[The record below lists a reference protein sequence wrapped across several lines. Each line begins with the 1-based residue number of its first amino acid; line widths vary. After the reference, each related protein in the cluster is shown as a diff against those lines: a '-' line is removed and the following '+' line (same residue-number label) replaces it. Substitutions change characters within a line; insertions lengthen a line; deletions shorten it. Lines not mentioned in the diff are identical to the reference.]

1 MLDAASPT
9 RASLAQL
16 LSLAWPLIVSQ
27 SIWTLQIVLDRIFL
41 AQSSTESVGAGM
53 ASVMIFWMLLGFF
66 QFTTNYATTFVAQYT
81 GAGQH
86 ERVGPII
93 GQALW
98 FALASG
104 LLFVLLIPW
113 SETLVAWVGHE
124 EALQQLEATYFR
136 WMCGAAL
143 PFLILAATTSFFAGR
158 GETRQVMYINL
169 VGLVV
174 NGFLDYV
181 LIFGKWGFP
190 EMGIAGAGLATLA
203 GGWVAALLSLVLLL
217 RPHCIRLY
225 RTGIGWGLDLALL
238 GRLLYFGVPQGL
250 GTAVE
255 TASFAL
261 FLLFIGRL
269 GSDDLAATSIA
280 CTLNLIAFLPMMGV
294 GQAVEVLVGQSLG
307 EDRPQQAE
315 RFVWTGLS
323 LAVGFTA
330 LLALMYALMPLTL
343 TSPFRPAE
351 LSTSW
356 PAVEARIPLLLWFV
370 AAYCLF
376 DSVQL
381 IFAYALRGA
390 GDTRFVTLVTAA
402 LAFPL
407 MVLPAW
413 AAQHLGWSMYVAWAF
428 VSLYLVILASVLY
441 LRFAAGAWKRMRVIE
456 LATTPPSEP
465 PPVQTPENFVGP
477 RQPKLVDTARLPR
490 PTGGETALGSK
501 R

>member
-1 MLDAASPT
+1 MPFSVRPT

-16 LSLAWPLIVSQ
+16 LTLAWPLIVSQ

-41 AQSSTESVGAGM
+41 AQSDTQSVAAGM
-53 ASVMIFWMLLGFF
+53 SSVMVFWMLLGFF

-81 GAGQH
+81 GAGQP

-98 FALASG
+98 FAVVSG
-104 LLFVLLIPW
+104 LLFLLLIPCTD
-113 SETLVAWVGHE
+113 TLIAWVGHE
-124 EALQQLEATYFR
+124 ESLQRLEATYFR
-136 WMCGAAL
+136 WMCGAAM

-158 GETRQVMYINL
+158 GETRQVMYINF

-174 NGFLDYV
+174 NGALDYV

-190 EMGIAGAGLATLA
+190 EMGIAGAGLATVV
-203 GGWVAALLSLVLLL
+203 GGWVAALFS
-217 RPHCIRLY
+217 
-225 RTGIGWGLDLALL
+225 LALL
-238 GRLLYFGVPQGL
+238 LQPSLVRTYHTGVGWGFNAALFGRLMYFGLPQGF

-255 TASFAL
+255 TASFSL
-261 FLLFIGRL
+261 FLIFIGRL

-280 CTLNLIAFLPMMGV
+280 CTLNLIAFLPVMGV

-315 RFVWTGLS
+315 RFAWTGMS
-323 LAVGFTA
+323 VAIGFTA
-330 LLALMYALMPLTL
+330 LIALMYAWMPMTL
-343 TSPFRPAE
+343 TYPFRPADITE
-351 LSTSW
+351 SW
-356 PAVEARIPLLLWFV
+356 SAVEARLPLLLLFV

-390 GDTRFVTLVTAA
+390 GDTRFVTLVTAV

-413 AAQHLGWSMYVAWAF
+413 AAQLLGWSLYIAWAF
-428 VSLYLVILASVLY
+428 VSVYLVILATVLY
-441 LRFAAGAWKRMRVIE
+441 LRFAAGAWKQMRVIE
-456 LATTPPSEP
+456 ISEP
-465 PPVQTPENFVGP
+465 SQSAAASFVGP
-477 RQPKLVDTARLPR
+477 MPLLREENRQTVGERLHN
-490 PTGGETALGSK
+490 
-501 R
+501 